1 MVSLECTIDGTVAI
15 IIFRYF
21 IIRSGHG
28 SGYYRLWF
36 ENGIQLILPGGH
48 FAIHQSQGLKF
59 VSITDNTLISFII
72 DASARKA
79 GVFIA
84 TLVLFERVTITDV
97 I

>member
-1 MVSLECTIDGTVAI
+1 MAI

-28 SGYYRLWF
+28 SGHYRLWF
-36 ENGIQLILPGGH
+36 ENGINIQLILPGGH

-59 VSITDNTLISFII
+59 VLITDNPLISFII
-72 DASARKA
+72 DASTRKA

-84 TLVLFERVTITDV
+84 TLVLFERVTVTDV